1 VLPALSPP
9 SLGADPVADVVKGIF
24 KLLSSNRRAEGA
36 SQAFQIRQPSKEER
50 MRCAVIYGRPLILQ
64 KTSQPS
70 HRNVKKA
77 GTNCFI
83 LPHGRGEKQKAK
95 RSNSIQSES
104 AAADMQLHSGIS
116 SS

>member
-1 VLPALSPP
+1 
-9 SLGADPVADVVKGIF
+9 
-24 KLLSSNRRAEGA
+24 
-36 SQAFQIRQPSKEER
+36 
-50 MRCAVIYGRPLILQ
+50 
-64 KTSQPS
+64 
-70 HRNVKKA
+70 VKKA

>member
-1 VLPALSPP
+1 LDKKGKTSTIIKQ
-9 SLGADPVADVVKGIF
+9 VK
-24 KLLSSNRRAEGA
+24 
-36 SQAFQIRQPSKEER
+36 
-50 MRCAVIYGRPLILQ
+50 
-64 KTSQPS
+64 SQPS